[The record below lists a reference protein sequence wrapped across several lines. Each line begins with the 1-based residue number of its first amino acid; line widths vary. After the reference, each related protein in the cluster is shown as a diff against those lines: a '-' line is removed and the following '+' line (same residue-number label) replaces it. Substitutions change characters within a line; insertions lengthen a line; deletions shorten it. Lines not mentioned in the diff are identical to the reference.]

1 MLELVG
7 RGPPVLFLTETPN
20 FIDQLLMQANGS
32 KRRKKPKPKKG
43 KPRRAKDNK
52 VSPLEKMVSL
62 PVAKFQGYKN
72 RAPRIKNT
80 KGGTMVCHE
89 EFLMDV
95 PATTTFTLPSNQ
107 VFVVQP
113 GLTASFPWLAQI
125 AACYEQ
131 YVIHKLTYKYRNRSA
146 TLSAGS
152 VFMSFQNDSD
162 DDVFGTKA
170 AMLGYAGSQDQ
181 SIYTNQEFEVKI
193 SNYMKKYFIRS
204 EPLPSGGD
212 NLLYDVGLFSIAATA
227 SAATTS
233 CGDLLVRYEI
243 EFFKPKIGSNVGAG
257 YYANWTSVGSSDVN
271 LHQHPL
277 TNSIVAVTSVLPSA
291 NYFTLSAVGAT
302 DIMTLSTVGTYLVT
316 MNWVNVTGSPASGL
330 TLAAG
335 YGAHFIV
342 HLALDTVNLDPPT
355 GYGDML
361 SYTFIVSVTTAGL
374 GAANQLD
381 FTTAGAAGT
390 TGWQGDHW
398 FTEINSGAL
407 AIDGPP
413 TLGRSRVP
421 SAPLILSDAKE
432 VEPERRR
439 MVIRKREVESKVRA
453 MAPPAPEPEEPP
465 KRSSSRR

>member
-1 MLELVG
+1 
-7 RGPPVLFLTETPN
+7 
-20 FIDQLLMQANGS
+20 MQSNGS
-32 KRRKKPKPKKG
+32 KQQRKKPKRKQG
-43 KPRRAKDNK
+43 KPRKKNGK
-52 VSPLEKMVSL
+52 VLPLEKMVSM

-95 PATTTFTLPSNQ
+95 PATTTFSLPSNQ

-131 YVIHKLTYKYRNRSA
+131 YIIHKLTYKYRNRSA

-204 EPLPSGGD
+204 EPLPTGGD

-227 SAATTS
+227 SAATSS

-277 TNSIVAVTSVLPSA
+277 TNSIVAVTSILPSA

-302 DIMTLSTVGTYLVT
+302 DVMTLSTVGTYLVT
-316 MNWVNVTGSPASGL
+316 MNWVNVTGTPGSGM
-330 TLAAG
+330 TLIAG
-335 YGAHFIV
+335 YGANILV
-342 HLALDTVNLDPPT
+342 HLALDCVNLGTVPGNTDL
-355 GYGDML
+355 L
-361 SYTFIVSVTTAGL
+361 SYTFIVSVKVAGL
-374 GAANQLD
+374 SAANQLD
-381 FTTAGAAGT
+381 FTSAGAGGT

-398 FTEINSGAL
+398 FTEINSGDL

-413 TLGRSRVP
+413 VLGRSRLP
-421 SAPLILSDAKE
+421 SGRLIASDAKE

-439 MVIRKREVESKVRA
+439 MVVRKRTIESKVRVVT
-453 MAPPAPEPEEPP
+453 PPTPEPEERP